1 MIFSATFNVDSKV
14 LVVGTSMDTKDATL
28 VQLET
33 TANLVDTLPNTSTT
47 LEIIGLN
54 IGVEVCRLNRGHY
67 NGIIA

>member
-1 MIFSATFNVDSKV
+1 MIFSVTFNVDSKV

-47 LEIIGLN
+47 LESIGLN
-54 IGVEVCRLNRGHY
+54 IGVEVVDW
-67 NGIIA
+67 IKATIME

>member
-1 MIFSATFNVDSKV
+1 MIFSVTFNVDSKV

-47 LEIIGLN
+47 LESIGLN
-54 IGVEVCRLNRGHY
+54 IGVEVVD
-67 NGIIA
+67 